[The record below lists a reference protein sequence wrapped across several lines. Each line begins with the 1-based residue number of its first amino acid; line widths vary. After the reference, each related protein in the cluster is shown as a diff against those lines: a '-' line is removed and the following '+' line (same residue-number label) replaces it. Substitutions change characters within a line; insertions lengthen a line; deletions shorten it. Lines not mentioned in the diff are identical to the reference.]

1 MLEALSGI
9 YCGPPP
15 APEAVWERWNL
26 DPVVILALAVL
37 AFLIGRSRPGALA
50 VVALAVIF
58 VSPLCALSSALFS
71 ARTVHHVLLVAVAA
85 PLVAAA
91 LPRIGAGSPGIHFV
105 ASTALLWGWHAPGA
119 YDLALSNIG
128 VYWVMQAT
136 LFVPACLFWRSV
148 LATEASPVGALLFV
162 TAGYVQMA
170 LLGAVLTFAPDALY
184 EAHQTAPF
192 AWGLTALADQQLA
205 GLIMWVPASIPYAI
219 AGAVVAR
226 RTWITARGAGA

>member
-1 MLEALSGI
+1 MLEALNGI

-15 APEAVWERWNL
+15 PPGIIWQRWNL
-26 DPVVILALAVL
+26 DPVVILALVAL
-37 AFLIGRSRPGALA
+37 AFGIGRSRTGALA
-50 VVALAVIF
+50 VLVLAVVF
-58 VSPLCALSSALFS
+58 LSPLCAASAALFS

-91 LPRIGAGSPGIHFV
+91 LPRIGAESPGIHFF
-105 ASTALLWGWHAPGA
+105 ASTALFWAWHAPGA
-119 YDLALSNIG
+119 YDLALSNMGI
-128 VYWVMQAT
+128 YWVMQAS

-148 LATEASPVGALLFV
+148 LATERSPVGALVFV

-170 LLGAVLTFAPDALY
+170 LLGAVLTFAPHALY

-205 GLIMWVPASIPYAI
+205 GLIMWVPASIPYAV
-219 AGAVVAR
+219 AGAFLAR
-226 RTWITARGAGA
+226 RGWMTATGAGA